1 MTPCH
6 NCPIQPSCTKKYSKP
21 ATCLHKPVLLPT
33 HNISLNYANLGRKR
47 IAFGGVNN
55 AFRRMGRQENVL
67 RNGMVEGWE

>member
-1 MTPCH
+1 MTPCKD
-6 NCPIQPSCTKKYSKP
+6 CCIVSSCQKKFSKP
-21 ATCLHKPVLLPT
+21 TSCNRPVLLPT
-33 HNISLNYANLGRKR
+33 HNISQKFANLGRKP

>member
-6 NCPIQPSCTKKYSKP
+6 NCPIQPSCQKKFSKP
-21 ATCLHKPVLLPT
+21 TSCNRPVLLPT
-33 HNISLNYANLGRKR
+33 HNISQQYADIGRKR

-55 AFRRMGRQENVL
+55 AFRRMGMQENVL